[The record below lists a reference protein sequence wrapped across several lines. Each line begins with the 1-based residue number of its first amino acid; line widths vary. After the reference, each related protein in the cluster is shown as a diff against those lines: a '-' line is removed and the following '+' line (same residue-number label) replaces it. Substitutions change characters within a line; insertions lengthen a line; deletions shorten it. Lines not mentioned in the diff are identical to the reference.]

1 MSDTKKLRNKSSA
14 KSEKLRLNK
23 ETLQD
28 LGAGKTEKIKGGA
41 PTAGPV
47 RCTQYWSGC
56 AN

>member
-1 MSDTKKLRNKSSA
+1 MMKAKKQNDKRSH

-23 ETLQD
+23 ETFKD
-28 LGAGKTEKIKGGA
+28 LGAGKTEQIKGGY
-41 PTAGPV
+41 PTAGPA

>member
-1 MSDTKKLRNKSSA
+1 MMKAKKQNDKRGL

-23 ETLQD
+23 ETLKE
-28 LGAGKTEKIKGGA
+28 LGAGKTEEVKGGY